1 MISFTA
7 HRDAVVDYDGIEI
20 KEFNSTFD
28 SPFIPWLYAGSP
40 RYCWVIYRGL
50 FGIYKIRECEVVSIW
65 FTNIWGWKMHNGW
78 TFSSD
83 ELGITVFEYD
93 DLSRA
98 IEICEKKNKLR
109 KVRIKRLGLYQ
120 HGTL

>member
-1 MISFTA
+1 M
-7 HRDAVVDYDGIEI
+7 
-20 KEFNSTFD
+20 
-28 SPFIPWLYAGSP
+28 
-40 RYCWVIYRGL
+40 
-50 FGIYKIRECEVVSIW
+50 SIW

-109 KVRIKRLGLYQ
+109 KVRIKRLGLYS